1 MSGYIGNIPVPQ
13 ATQTRQSFTATSG
26 QTTFA
31 TYGYYVGFTDVWLNG
46 VKLQDEGVDYTAS
59 NGSDIV
65 LTSGATAG
73 DILEYIS
80 YSTFQV
86 AKVAQIPFTTSG
98 GAADNISL
106 NIYYQIPFTLSDGTP
121 DNISL
126 A

>member
-46 VKLQDEGVDYTAS
+46 VKLDSSDYTAT

-65 LTSGATAG
+65 LASGATAG

-86 AKVAQIPFTTSG
+86 AQVAQIPFTTAG

-106 NIYYQIPFTLSDGTP
+106 NIYYQIPFTLTDGTP